1 MSATLPD
8 WIFAIG
14 VLGALLYYTYIIRQI
29 GEKRYKDIAL
39 QLETLNWEIDKI
51 RLTLNALGLHI
62 HPEMYSLSQMEEIV
76 EKYRAKIE
84 AELSEQGRSS

>member
-51 RLTLNALGLHI
+51 RLKADI
-62 HPEMYSLSQMEEIV
+62 H
-76 EKYRAKIE
+76 
-84 AELSEQGRSS
+84 GRGASTSSVANDPNRTKAAPFCCDARPDLL